1 MASLLVLIRNAH
13 SLPLI
18 TSGEY
23 CFLSRPRRFGKS
35 LTLSTIKSIY
45 QGEQTL
51 FAGLWIED
59 KWDWGQIRSVIH
71 ISFSSVD
78 YEGAGLEKGIVQIL
92 QLQAE
97 EHGISLQSQYAKP
110 MFAELIRK
118 LGKDNQVV
126 ILIDEYDKPIIDYLD
141 DKEQAKANQAILR
154 TFYSVIKDSDP
165 YIEFLLI
172 TGISKF
178 SKDSIFSALNNLND
192 ITIDPNFADLTGYT
206 QEELEASFEPYMHQ
220 VEKSLSLGRAELLAK
235 LRHWYNGYTWGGQVY
250 VYNPFS
256 VLNFFQKGIF
266 RNYWFETATPTFLLQ
281 LMREQEALELDD
293 VILDELAFATVDII
307 RVASTPSC
315 GFGAESIGNAAA
327 RGRAH
332 YTL

>member
-1 MASLLVLIRNAH
+1 MKTLPKLPIGIQTFSKIRPDNYLYVDKTAQIYR
-13 SLPLI
+13 LI

-23 CFLSRPRRFGKS
+23 YFLSRPRRFGKS

-45 QGEQTL
+45 QGEQAL

-59 KWDWGQIRSVIH
+59 KWDWGQIRPVIH

-141 DKEQAKANQAILR
+141 DKE
-154 TFYSVIKDSDP
+154 
-165 YIEFLLI
+165 
-172 TGISKF
+172 
-178 SKDSIFSALNNLND
+178 
-192 ITIDPNFADLTGYT
+192 
-206 QEELEASFEPYMHQ
+206 
-220 VEKSLSLGRAELLAK
+220 
-235 LRHWYNGYTWGGQVY
+235 
-250 VYNPFS
+250 
-256 VLNFFQKGIF
+256 
-266 RNYWFETATPTFLLQ
+266 
-281 LMREQEALELDD
+281 
-293 VILDELAFATVDII
+293 
-307 RVASTPSC
+307 
-315 GFGAESIGNAAA
+315 
-327 RGRAH
+327 
-332 YTL
+332 